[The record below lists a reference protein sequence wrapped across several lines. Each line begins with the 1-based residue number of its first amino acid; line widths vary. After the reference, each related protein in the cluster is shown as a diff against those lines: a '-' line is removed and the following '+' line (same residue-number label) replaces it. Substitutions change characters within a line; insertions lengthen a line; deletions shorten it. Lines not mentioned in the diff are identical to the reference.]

1 MSVLYLSYDYYRT
14 TMYYQCNMK
23 RILDYEYTWG
33 WGTEHG
39 MEGGGVTI
47 GGLSQYEYRDL

>member
-1 MSVLYLSYDYYRT
+1 MTIIEQQCIISVTL
-14 TMYYQCNMK
+14 NG
-23 RILDYEYTWG
+23 ILDYEYTWG

-47 GGLSQYEYRDL
+47 GGLSQNEYRDL